1 MLIENAG
8 YLQKRIQ
15 EFVQGGGPK
24 IPRKPFMHLSRR
36 GVGTEPI

>member
-24 IPRKPFMHLSRR
+24 IPRKPFMPDP
-36 GVGTEPI
+36 GGCGD